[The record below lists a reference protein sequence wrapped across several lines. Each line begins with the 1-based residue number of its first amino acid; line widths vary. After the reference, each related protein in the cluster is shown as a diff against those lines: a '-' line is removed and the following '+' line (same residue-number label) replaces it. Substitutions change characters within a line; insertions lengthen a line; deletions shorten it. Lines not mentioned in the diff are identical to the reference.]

1 VCVLEI
7 ERVVC
12 MSHIE
17 WYVIYVQTHFS
28 MSKYDV

>member
-1 VCVLEI
+1 
-7 ERVVC
+7 

-17 WYVIYVQTHFS
+17 WYVIYVQTHSS